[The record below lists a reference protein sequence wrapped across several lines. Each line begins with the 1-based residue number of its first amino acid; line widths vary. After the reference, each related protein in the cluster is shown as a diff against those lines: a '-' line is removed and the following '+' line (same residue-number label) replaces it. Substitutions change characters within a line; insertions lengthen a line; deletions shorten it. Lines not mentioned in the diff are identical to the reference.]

1 MLLLLALLVLQAL
14 LALLALQALLTLASP
29 SPHSRTDTCLGRCKL
44 LNQKETSVPYVAVL
58 APAPA
63 AGAEGVGRC
72 CVSEYIMPYIR
83 TATQATHALKESLYR
98 H

>member
-1 MLLLLALLVLQAL
+1 MQSLYPHLLLV
-14 LALLALQALLTLASP
+14 
-29 SPHSRTDTCLGRCKL
+29 
-44 LNQKETSVPYVAVL
+44 QKVFV
-58 APAPA
+58 PAPA